1 MATTVTIRAKLL
13 VILIGWWTLLSQ
25 SASSFDLSLLPR
37 SITIG
42 RRLTTSTRHHET
54 HHTSSFN
61 LSASSS
67 SNNVFWTPQDLTK
80 DNLGFVPIPPSD
92 YIKKYQASPELWPV
106 EFFVIAY
113 RHINNVTQKKTTS
126 STQLPQQQHEGRK
139 ITQILVRKS
148 ANGTSKYGVGSGV
161 PGPISTVDRD
171 QLPNLDTLTHQLPR
185 YTQTLLSEF
194 NSVVIEHHLK
204 WGPLV
209 HTLPRPISQS
219 SPPTMHLG
227 KYDFSHVDAMSH

>member
-1 MATTVTIRAKLL
+1 MAVCHPSQPSQRRKNGLALIYYIEMATVTIRAKLL

-67 SNNVFWTPQDLTK
+67 SNNNVFWTPRDLTK
-80 DNLGFVPIPPSD
+80 DNPGFVPIPPSD

-113 RHINNVTQKKTTS
+113 RHINNVTQKK
-126 STQLPQQQHEGRK
+126 H
-139 ITQILVRKS
+139 
-148 ANGTSKYGVGSGV
+148 
-161 PGPISTVDRD
+161 
-171 QLPNLDTLTHQLPR
+171 HPR
-185 YTQTLLSEF
+185 HSY
-194 NSVVIEHHLK
+194 HHNRMEEEK
-204 WGPLV
+204 
-209 HTLPRPISQS
+209 
-219 SPPTMHLG
+219 
-227 KYDFSHVDAMSH
+227 